1 MAKNKKTNAM
11 RMLDRAKIKYDVHS
25 FEVPEEHLSGV
36 EVAELIQANVKTVFK
51 TLVLEN
57 TKHEHFVFV
66 IPVSE
71 TLDMKKAAA
80 LVGEKKLQLMPLDNL
95 KNVTGYIRGGCSPV
109 GMKTLFPTVVDESCE
124 NYSHISV
131 SGGLRTMQITI
142 AVEDLIAITKG
153 KIGEVIHE

>member
-11 RMLDRAKIKYDVHS
+11 RMLDRAKIKYEVHS
-25 FEVPEEHLSGV
+25 FEVPEEHLSGA

-95 KNVTGYIRGGCSPV
+95 KNVTGYIRGG
-109 GMKTLFPTVVDESCE
+109 F
-124 NYSHISV
+124 
-131 SGGLRTMQITI
+131 RTMQITI
-142 AVEDLIAITKG
+142 AVEDLITITKG
-153 KIGEVIHE
+153 KIGAVIHE

>member
-11 RMLDRAKIKYDVHS
+11 RMLDRAKIKYEVHS
-25 FEVPEEHLSGV
+25 FEVPEEHLSGA

-95 KNVTGYIRGGCSPV
+95 KNVTGYIRGG
-109 GMKTLFPTVVDESCE
+109 
-124 NYSHISV
+124 
-131 SGGLRTMQITI
+131 LRIMQITI
-142 AVEDLIAITKG
+142 AVEDLITITKG
-153 KIGEVIHE
+153 KIGAVIHE

>member
-11 RMLDRAKIKYDVHS
+11 RMLDRAKIKYEVHS
-25 FEVPEEHLSGV
+25 FEVPEEHLSGA

-109 GMKTLFPTVVDESCE
+109 GMKTLFPTVVDKSCE
-124 NYSHISV
+124 NYSHINV

-142 AVEDLIAITKG
+142 AVEDLITITKG
-153 KIGEVIHE
+153 KIGAVIHE

>member
-11 RMLDRAKIKYDVHS
+11 RMLDRVKIKYEVHS
-25 FEVPEEHLSGV
+25 FEVPEEHLSGQ

-95 KNVTGYIRGGCSPV
+95 K
-109 GMKTLFPTVVDESCE
+109 M
-124 NYSHISV
+124 
-131 SGGLRTMQITI
+131 
-142 AVEDLIAITKG
+142 
-153 KIGEVIHE
+153 

>member
-11 RMLDRAKIKYDVHS
+11 RMLDRAKIKYEVHS
-25 FEVPEEHLSGV
+25 FEVPEEHLSGA

-51 TLVLEN
+51 TFVLEN

-95 KNVTGYIRGGCSPV
+95 KNVTGYIRGG
-109 GMKTLFPTVVDESCE
+109 
-124 NYSHISV
+124 
-131 SGGLRTMQITI
+131 LRTMQITI
-142 AVEDLIAITKG
+142 AVEDLITITKG
-153 KIGEVIHE
+153 KIGAVIHE

>member
-71 TLDMKKAAA
+71 TLDMKKGSCFW
-80 LVGEKKLQLMPLDNL
+80 LERN
-95 KNVTGYIRGGCSPV
+95 CS
-109 GMKTLFPTVVDESCE
+109 LC
-124 NYSHISV
+124 
-131 SGGLRTMQITI
+131 L
-142 AVEDLIAITKG
+142 
-153 KIGEVIHE
+153 

>member
-11 RMLDRAKIKYDVHS
+11 RMLDRAKIKYEVHS
-25 FEVPEEHLSGV
+25 FEVPEEHLSGQ
-36 EVAELIQANVKTVFK
+36 EVAE
-51 TLVLEN
+51 LVLEN

-109 GMKTLFPTVVDESCE
+109 GMKTLFPTVVDKSCE

-142 AVEDLIAITKG
+142 AVEDLITITKG
-153 KIGEVIHE
+153 KIGAVIHE

>member
-11 RMLDRAKIKYDVHS
+11 RMLDRAKIKYEVHS
-25 FEVPEEHLSGV
+25 FEVPEEHLSGQ

-95 KNVTGYIRGGCSPV
+95 KNVTGYIRGG
-109 GMKTLFPTVVDESCE
+109 F
-124 NYSHISV
+124 
-131 SGGLRTMQITI
+131 RTMQITI
-142 AVEDLIAITKG
+142 AVEDLITITKG
-153 KIGEVIHE
+153 KIGAVIHE

>member
-11 RMLDRAKIKYDVHS
+11 RMLDRAKIKYEVHS
-25 FEVPEEHLSGV
+25 FEVPEEHLSGA

-109 GMKTLFPTVVDESCE
+109 GMKTLFPTVVDKSCE
-124 NYSHISV
+124 NYSRISV

-142 AVEDLIAITKG
+142 AVEDLITITKG
-153 KIGEVIHE
+153 KIGAVIHE

>member
-109 GMKTLFPTVVDESCE
+109 GMKTLFPTVVDKSRE

>member
-11 RMLDRAKIKYDVHS
+11 RMLDRAKIKYEVHS
-25 FEVPEEHLSGV
+25 FEVPEEHLSGA

-71 TLDMKKAAA
+71 TLD
-80 LVGEKKLQLMPLDNL
+80 NL

-109 GMKTLFPTVVDESCE
+109 GMKTLFPTVVDKSCE

-142 AVEDLIAITKG
+142 AVEDLITITKG
-153 KIGEVIHE
+153 KIGAVIHE

>member
-11 RMLDRAKIKYDVHS
+11 RMLDRAKIKYEVHS
-25 FEVPEEHLSGV
+25 FEVPEEHLSGA

-109 GMKTLFPTVVDESCE
+109 GMKTLFPTVVDKLCE

-142 AVEDLIAITKG
+142 AVEDLITITKG
-153 KIGEVIHE
+153 KIGAVIHE

>member
-1 MAKNKKTNAM
+1 MEKNKKTNAI
-11 RMLDRAKIKYDVHS
+11 RMHDSAKIKYEVHS
-25 FEVPEEHLSGV
+25 LEVPAEHLSGQ
-36 EVAELIQANVKTVFK
+36 EVAELIQANVKTVFN

-95 KNVTGYIRGGCSPV
+95 KNVTGSIRGGCSPV
-109 GMKTLFPTVVDESCE
+109 GM
-124 NYSHISV
+124 
-131 SGGLRTMQITI
+131 
-142 AVEDLIAITKG
+142 
-153 KIGEVIHE
+153 

>member
-11 RMLDRAKIKYDVHS
+11 RMLDRAKIKYEVHS
-25 FEVPEEHLSGV
+25 FEVPEEHLSGQ

-109 GMKTLFPTVVDESCE
+109 GMKTMFPTVVDKSCE

-142 AVEDLIAITKG
+142 AVEDLITITKG
-153 KIGEVIHE
+153 KIGAVIHE

>member
-25 FEVPEEHLSGV
+25 FEVPEEHLSGA
-36 EVAELIQANVKTVFK
+36 EVAKLIQANVKTVFK

-109 GMKTLFPTVVDESCE
+109 GMKTLFPTVVDKSCE
-124 NYSHISV
+124 NYSRISV

-142 AVEDLIAITKG
+142 AVEDLITITKG
-153 KIGEVIHE
+153 KIGAVIHE

>member
-11 RMLDRAKIKYDVHS
+11 RMLDRAKIKYEVHS
-25 FEVPEEHLSGV
+25 FEVPEEHLSGQ

-71 TLDMKKAAA
+71 
-80 LVGEKKLQLMPLDNL
+80 PLDNL

-109 GMKTLFPTVVDESCE
+109 GMKTLFPTVVDKSCE

-142 AVEDLIAITKG
+142 AVEDLITITKG
-153 KIGEVIHE
+153 KIGAVIHE

>member
-80 LVGEKKLQLMPLDNL
+80 LVERRN
-95 KNVTGYIRGGCSPV
+95 CS
-109 GMKTLFPTVVDESCE
+109 LC
-124 NYSHISV
+124 
-131 SGGLRTMQITI
+131 L
-142 AVEDLIAITKG
+142 
-153 KIGEVIHE
+153 

>member
-11 RMLDRAKIKYDVHS
+11 RMLDRAKIKYEVHS
-25 FEVPEEHLSGV
+25 FEVPEEHLSGQG
-36 EVAELIQANVKTVFK
+36 VAELIQANVKTVFK

-109 GMKTLFPTVVDESCE
+109 GMKTLFPTVVDQSCE

-142 AVEDLIAITKG
+142 AVEDLITITKG
-153 KIGEVIHE
+153 KIGAVIHE

>member
-11 RMLDRAKIKYDVHS
+11 RMLDRAKIKYEVHS
-25 FEVPEEHLSGV
+25 FEVPEEHLSGA

-109 GMKTLFPTVVDESCE
+109 GMKTLFPTVVDKSCE

-131 SGGLRTMQITI
+131 NGGLRTMQITI
-142 AVEDLIAITKG
+142 AVEDLITITKG
-153 KIGEVIHE
+153 KIGAVIHE

>member
-11 RMLDRAKIKYDVHS
+11 RMLDRAKIKYEVHS
-25 FEVPEEHLSGV
+25 FEVPEEQLSGA

-57 TKHEHFVFV
+57 TKHEHFGFV

-80 LVGEKKLQLMPLDNL
+80 LVGEKKLQHMPLDNL
-95 KNVTGYIRGGCSPV
+95 KNVTGYIRGG
-109 GMKTLFPTVVDESCE
+109 
-124 NYSHISV
+124 
-131 SGGLRTMQITI
+131 LRTMQITI
-142 AVEDLIAITKG
+142 AVEDLITITKG
-153 KIGEVIHE
+153 KIGAVIHE

>member
-11 RMLDRAKIKYDVHS
+11 RMLDRAKIKYEVHS
-25 FEVPEEHLSGV
+25 FEVPEEHLSGQ
-36 EVAELIQANVKTVFK
+36 EVAELIQANV
-51 TLVLEN
+51 

-109 GMKTLFPTVVDESCE
+109 GMKTLFPTVVDKSCE

-142 AVEDLIAITKG
+142 AVEDLITITKG
-153 KIGEVIHE
+153 KIGAVIHE

>member
-11 RMLDRAKIKYDVHS
+11 RMLDRAKIKYEVHS
-25 FEVPEEHLSGV
+25 FEVPEEHLSGA
-36 EVAELIQANVKTVFK
+36 EVAELIQANVKIVFK

-95 KNVTGYIRGGCSPV
+95 KNVTGYIRGG
-109 GMKTLFPTVVDESCE
+109 
-124 NYSHISV
+124 
-131 SGGLRTMQITI
+131 LRTMQITI
-142 AVEDLIAITKG
+142 AVEDLITITKG
-153 KIGEVIHE
+153 KIGAVIHE

>member
-11 RMLDRAKIKYDVHS
+11 RMLDRAKIKYEVHS
-25 FEVPEEHLSGV
+25 FEVPEEHLSGQ

-57 TKHEHFVFV
+57 AKHEHFVFV

-80 LVGEKKLQLMPLDNL
+80 MVGEKKLHLMPLDNL
-95 KNVTGYIRGGCSPV
+95 KNVTGYIRGG
-109 GMKTLFPTVVDESCE
+109 
-124 NYSHISV
+124 
-131 SGGLRTMQITI
+131 LRTMQITI
-142 AVEDLIAITKG
+142 AVEDLITITKG
-153 KIGEVIHE
+153 KIGAVIHE

>member
-109 GMKTLFPTVVDESCE
+109 GMKTLFPTGVDKSCE

>member
-1 MAKNKKTNAM
+1 M
-11 RMLDRAKIKYDVHS
+11 RCWKWLKIRKRTRCVCLIVQKLNTMFIA

-95 KNVTGYIRGGCSPV
+95 KNVTGHIRGGCSPV
-109 GMKTLFPTVVDESCE
+109 GMKTLFPTVVDKSCE

-131 SGGLRTMQITI
+131 SGGSNNANHNSR
-142 AVEDLIAITKG
+142 
-153 KIGEVIHE
+153 